1 MNLNNNLIVFAR
13 ASSKFLRDSIFQ
25 KNKINKTGVIYMS
38 ALTIAQLE
46 SMTVKELY
54 SLAREYKIANVSKLT
69 KKELIFGILKSRSEQ
84 EGFSFMEGVLEIIQ
98 SEGYGFLRPINYS
111 PSKEDI
117 YIFGLKKL
125 HAFSTSFLVTTL
137 LSLHLIL
144 VST

>member
-98 SEGYGFLRPINYS
+98 SEGYGFLRPIN
-111 PSKEDI
+111 
-117 YIFGLKKL
+117 
-125 HAFSTSFLVTTL
+125 
-137 LSLHLIL
+137 
-144 VST
+144 